1 MLTKRGI
8 GMKRNTKKFLAISF
22 SLLAIACV
30 VMITFTSSV
39 IAEKSDFAINKI
51 GSLYMSGMA
60 KQMQEKFDT
69 VIDMQISELKGI
81 VERHPPE
88 SVVYDQDMFDQ
99 LALSAQVRD
108 FVYLGLYTEE
118 GESETI
124 YGSDVEYDSEITF
137 RSVLDDSSLRVF
149 SGTSTDGEKVI
160 CMLVN
165 ACYPMRNGK
174 TSSAIVAATPMDD
187 LEKVLTL
194 DEDDALMYSFI
205 IRADGTYVVRNRQ
218 ESDYFSYIRQNFLD
232 HNGKN
237 AETYVDELREAM
249 GRNAEYST
257 MFREGNENKY
267 LLCTDLTN
275 SEWFLVSVMPH
286 GTLDRILENLGAE
299 RQFMTLIMALFILAG
314 VMVIFLL
321 YYRLSQQQM
330 QELDQARRE
339 ATKANKAKSEFL
351 SSMSHDI
358 RTPMNGI
365 VGMTTIAI
373 ANIDNTERVKD
384 CLDKITLSSKH
395 LLGLINDV
403 LDMSK
408 IESGKLTL
416 NMSQISLRETMDSIV
431 NIVQPQVK
439 SRQQHFDISIQNILT
454 EEVHCDSVRLNQVL
468 INLLSNALK
477 FTPEGGSIKVFLEQE
492 ESPVG
497 DDHVRCH
504 FRVKDNGI
512 GMTKEFQE
520 KIFDTFTREEK
531 AQIDKIEGT
540 GLGMAITKAI
550 VGAMNGTIELQSEP
564 GKGSEFHITLDLE
577 KADTTEADMVLP
589 AWRVLVVDNN
599 EDLCLSAVSSLKEIG
614 ISAHWAT
621 DGKKAVEMVRKCHD
635 EGQDYEVVLLDWKMP
650 EMDGLHTAR
659 EMRKLLG
666 QRVPI
671 LIISAYDWSDIE
683 EEAKEVGIQGF
694 ISKPLFK
701 SNLYLGLKRY
711 MLDEVSEE
719 SHEDT
724 KVQKFVGKKILLAE
738 DNDLN
743 WEIAEDLLSEAGFEL
758 ERAENGKICV
768 EKFEQ
773 SAIRF
778 YDVILMDIRM
788 PVMNGYDA
796 AVAIRA
802 LPREDANLPIIAM
815 TADAFSDDIQHCLD
829 CGMNEHVAK
838 PIDVNRLTQLLRKYL
853 L

>member
-1 MLTKRGI
+1 
-8 GMKRNTKKFLAISF
+8 MKRNTKKFLAISF

-81 VERHPPE
+81 IERHPPE
-88 SVVYDQDMFDQ
+88 SVEYDQDMFDQ

-232 HNGKN
+232 HNGKS
-237 AETYVDELREAM
+237 AEAYVDELRDAM

-275 SEWFLVSVMPH
+275 SEWFLISVMPH
-286 GTLDRILENLGAE
+286 GTLDKILEDLGAE

-314 VMVIFLL
+314 VMVIFIL

-330 QELDQARRE
+330 QELDQARKE

-384 CLDKITLSSKH
+384 CLAKITLSSKH

-416 NMSQISLRETMDSIV
+416 NMSQISLREAMDSIV

-439 SRQQHFDISIQNILT
+439 SRQQHFDIFIQNILT

-550 VGAMNGTIELQSEP
+550 VGAMNGTIELQSAP

-635 EGQDYEVVLLDWKMP
+635 EGQNYEVVLLDWKMP

-666 QRVPI
+666 QKVPI

-838 PIDVNRLTQLLRKYL
+838 PIDVNRLTQLLKKYL
-853 L
+853 K

>member
-299 RQFMTLIMALFILAG
+299 HQFMTLIMALFILAG

>member
-1 MLTKRGI
+1 
-8 GMKRNTKKFLAISF
+8 MKRNTKKFLAISF

-512 GMTKEFQE
+512 GMAKELQE

>member
-124 YGSDVEYDSEITF
+124 YGSDVEYDSKITF

-454 EEVHCDSVRLNQVL
+454 EEVHCDSVRLKQVL

>member
-1 MLTKRGI
+1 
-8 GMKRNTKKFLAISF
+8 MKRNTKKFLAISF

-599 EDLCLSAVSSLKEIG
+599 EDRCLSAVSSLKEIG

-768 EKFEQ
+768 DKFEQ

-788 PVMNGYDA
+788 PVMNGYGA

>member
-1 MLTKRGI
+1 
-8 GMKRNTKKFLAISF
+8 
-22 SLLAIACV
+22 
-30 VMITFTSSV
+30 
-39 IAEKSDFAINKI
+39 
-51 GSLYMSGMA
+51 
-60 KQMQEKFDT
+60 
-69 VIDMQISELKGI
+69 
-81 VERHPPE
+81 
-88 SVVYDQDMFDQ
+88 
-99 LALSAQVRD
+99 
-108 FVYLGLYTEE
+108 
-118 GESETI
+118 
-124 YGSDVEYDSEITF
+124 
-137 RSVLDDSSLRVF
+137 
-149 SGTSTDGEKVI
+149 
-160 CMLVN
+160 
-165 ACYPMRNGK
+165 
-174 TSSAIVAATPMDD
+174 
-187 LEKVLTL
+187 
-194 DEDDALMYSFI
+194 
-205 IRADGTYVVRNRQ
+205 
-218 ESDYFSYIRQNFLD
+218 
-232 HNGKN
+232 
-237 AETYVDELREAM
+237 
-249 GRNAEYST
+249 
-257 MFREGNENKY
+257 
-267 LLCTDLTN
+267 
-275 SEWFLVSVMPH
+275 
-286 GTLDRILENLGAE
+286 
-299 RQFMTLIMALFILAG
+299 MTLIMALFILAG

>member
-194 DEDDALMYSFI
+194 DENDALMYSFI

-838 PIDVNRLTQLLRKYL
+838 PIDVNRLTQLLRIYL

>member
-88 SVVYDQDMFDQ
+88 LVVYDQDMFDQ

-314 VMVIFLL
+314 VMVIFLR

>member
-51 GSLYMSGMA
+51 GSLYMSGMT

-160 CMLVN
+160 CMLVK

>member
-149 SGTSTDGEKVI
+149 SGTSTDGKKVI

-330 QELDQARRE
+330 QELDKARRE

>member
-194 DEDDALMYSFI
+194 DENDALMYSFI

-257 MFREGNENKY
+257 MFWEGNENKY

-286 GTLDRILENLGAE
+286 GTLDRILENLDAE

-838 PIDVNRLTQLLRKYL
+838 PIDVNRLTQLLRIYL